1 VIALRRA
8 EPADVDWLL
17 ELYTGDDVEPF
28 MGGGR
33 ARDREAVAAEV
44 ERSAREPAR
53 FGRMLILVDDERAG
67 GLGYAVVSDR
77 HRIVHLEALAVHPD
91 FRGRRLADD
100 AARLAQRYLVD
111 ELGYHRIELACYGF
125 NERAIAHAERS
136 GFVREGV
143 KRKAYL
149 RHGEWQD
156 AVLFS
161 VLADELQARAPGV
174 GP

>member
-1 VIALRRA
+1 VISLRRA
-8 EPADVDWLL
+8 EPGDVDWLVD
-17 ELYTGDDVEPF
+17 LYTGEDVEPF
-28 MGGGR
+28 LGSGR
-33 ARDREAVAAEV
+33 ARDRDAIAAEV
-44 ERSAREPAR
+44 ERSAQEPER
-53 FGRMLILVDDERAG
+53 FGRMVILVDDERAG
-67 GLGYAVVSDR
+67 ALGYAEVSDR
-77 HRIVHLEALAVHPD
+77 HRIVHLEALAVHSA

-100 AARLAQRYLVD
+100 AARIAQRYLVE

-125 NERAIAHAERS
+125 NERAIVHAERS

-161 VLADELQARAPGV
+161 ILADEL
-174 GP
+174 

>member
-1 VIALRRA
+1 VISLRRA

-17 ELYTGDDVEPF
+17 ELYTAEDVEPF
-28 MGGGR
+28 LGGGR
-33 ARDREAVAAEV
+33 ARDRSAVAAEV
-44 ERSAREPAR
+44 ERSAREPNR
-53 FGRMLILVDDERAG
+53 FGRMLILVGDERAG
-67 GLGYAVVSDR
+67 ALGYAEVSER
-77 HRIVHLEALAVHPD
+77 HRIVHLEALAVHSA

-100 AARLAQRYLVD
+100 AARLVQRYLID

-125 NERAIAHAERS
+125 NERAIAHAERA

-161 VLADELQARAPGV
+161 ILADELAA

>member
-1 VIALRRA
+1 MIALRRA
-8 EPADVDWLL
+8 GA
-17 ELYTGDDVEPF
+17 GDVEWL
-28 MGGGR
+28 
-33 ARDREAVAAEV
+33 VALYSSAEV
-44 ERSAREPAR
+44 EPYLSARWPRDAETIAGEIERSEREPEL
-53 FGRMLILVDDERAG
+53 FGRMLIEVDGVRAG
-67 GLGYAVVSDR
+67 ALGYDAVGGP
-77 HRIVHLEALAVHPD
+77 HRIVHLEGLAVHPD

-100 AARLAQRYLVD
+100 ASRLAQRYLVT

-125 NERAIAHAERS
+125 NERAIAQAERS

-161 VLADELQARAPGV
+161 LLAEELPQTD
-174 GP
+174 